1 MIARCWSGRANPDG
15 ARAYAA
21 YFRHTL
27 APQLAALA
35 GHRGA
40 LVLECRSGDLIE
52 ITVQT
57 FWDSMAAVERF
68 AGADRDRAVVEP
80 EVRTM
85 LASFDERVQHREV
98 IVDLRSS

>member
-1 MIARCWSGRANPDG
+1 VIARCWSARATPDG
-15 ARAYAA
+15 ARAYVA
-21 YFRHTL
+21 YFRNTL
-27 APQLAALA
+27 APELAAIP

-40 LVLECRSGDLIE
+40 LVFESRAADLIE

-80 EVRTM
+80 EARAM
-85 LASFDERVQHREV
+85 LASFDDSVVHREV
-98 IVDLRSS
+98 IVDLRSR